1 MEKTRMKNFIFQ
13 APTKIIFG
21 SETESSTGKEV
32 KKHGSKVLLHYG
44 AGSIKTTGLYKRI
57 VESLKNEKVDFIELG
72 GVKPNPRLGLVY
84 EGIEL
89 CRRNKIDFILAVG
102 GGSVIDSAKAIGIG
116 SSYEGDVWD
125 FYTGKAKVAKTIPV
139 GVVLTI
145 PAAGSEVSGDS
156 VITNEEGLYKKATGA
171 EIMRPRFSILNPEL
185 TFTLNAKQTAA
196 GVCDIMA
203 HVFERYFT
211 TVKNVELTDRLAE
224 ATLVTVINN
233 LKICLENLS
242 DYNSRAEIMWCGSVA
257 HNNLLAT
264 GKTSD
269 WGSHMIEHELSAI
282 YDIPHGEGLAII
294 FPAWMKYVYK
304 SDIKRFAQFA
314 NRVFNINIYFDDLEK
329 AALEGIKALE
339 DFYIQTRLP
348 TKLSQIGI
356 GSERFEEM
364 ASKCTEGGPVGQFVK
379 LSYHDVLNIYK
390 LAL

>member
-32 KKHGSKVLLHYG
+32 KKHGNKVLLHYG